1 MMRSIVLGAL
11 WVWSVAKTRWPVSA
25 AVSAVADRL
34 EVAHLAEEDHV
45 GVLPERPTQSLGKPG
60 RVLPDLAL
68 VDDAALVVVE
78 ELDRILDRDDVVG
91 ARPVDLVDDRRERR
105 RLARAG
111 RAGDEHEAARLRRQL
126 VQARGQAELLER
138 ADVGGDRPERR
149 RQALALVVRV
159 DAEAGEPADA
169 VGEVELAVQLEQL
182 LLLGRGDA
190 IDELAHEIGRQH
202 RKLGQQLDVPVQA
215 HGGQRAGRQVQ
226 VGGAQCDGAL
236 EHRVDRE
243 RGGVGLIGELHG
255 GIYRQP
261 PRAP

>member
-11 WVWSVAKTRWPVSA
+11 WVCSVREDE
-25 AVSAVADRL
+25 VAGLGGGQRRRDRL

-45 GVLPERPTQSLGKPG
+45 GVLAERATQGVGEPG

-68 VDDAALVVVE
+68 VDDAALVMVQ

-91 ARPVDLVDDRRERR
+91 ARAVDLVDDRRERR

-126 VQARGQAELLER
+126 VQASAGRPSSSSEL
-138 ADVGGDRPERR
+138 DVGGDRAERGR
-149 RQALALVVRV
+149 EALALVVRV

-169 VGEVELAVQLEQL
+169 VGEVELAVQLEML

-190 IDELAHEIGRQH
+190 VDEL
-202 RKLGQQLDVPVQA
+202 
-215 HGGQRAGRQVQ
+215 RAR
-226 VGGAQCDGAL
+226 
-236 EHRVDRE
+236 DRASST
-243 RGGVGLIGELHG
+243 GNS
-255 GIYRQP
+255 
-261 PRAP
+261 